1 MILGLLKKSEV
12 LIPLSSVSGKIL
24 SFLILL
30 INGMVLTKYEFGLL
44 YFSLTVI
51 VFLESV
57 AKIGSTYYLVQK
69 KSIKLSD
76 YKEIFMMEIIK
87 TIFVV
92 GSILLFASNIEYF
105 FSFEGSKDLII
116 LLCISLIFKALIN
129 PAVYVQERE
138 SIFIFFY
145 INTFATA
152 VVFLILSPIL
162 ISTDYQPFH
171 YILIMNISSIL
182 VCILSYF
189 IADCNWISA
198 KVVSLKEVFNFGMK
212 NLVVSSLTIIQINIL
227 LLVAAKILSVTDYG
241 DLYFAYQL
249 LVVPVVM
256 VVKDLGRL
264 QITRVANYNRGNAH
278 VNVITQSSSYLYS
291 LGLITLCISSCVL
304 FAIMYF
310 SPERVIDLVNLVI
323 LIGISAT
330 RLIQLSSAG
339 ILFGL
344 GRILQPSYPATSYI
358 LVFIIG
364 YILLEVNYISINLAQ
379 FLLLALISQVVS
391 MLVASYYLIK
401 GGLQQSYVYKKIIFS
416 ILICT
421 LYYLAISKYGSFLG
435 FSATFVLICLLLLNV
450 WSVVKNL
457 KGS

>member
-116 LLCISLIFKALIN
+116 LLCVSLIFKALIN

-358 LVFIIG
+358 LVFIVG